1 MNLERYWAKPDK
13 TIQQHINDLLTHLET
28 LKTMGYIDSDD
39 LYELVKQ
46 ACYYHDIGKVTERFQ
61 QRVLAKEKQ
70 YFDPDREIPHNV
82 LSVYFVNEDQVQKI
96 KGHDKRDYARVC
108 FAVMYHHDYCD
119 PIKTIL
125 EREDTIKEN
134 LAEVKNEIFKLS
146 QKFYTQLA
154 MVKDIEDIRAV
165 KIKGYLHKCDYSASG
180 NYMIEYPHDFLEQGL
195 ENCMRKWQRKNPNVE
210 WNSLQRFCMEKQ
222 NQNIIAIAQTGMGKT
237 EGGLWWIGNHKGY
250 FVLPLRTA
258 INAIY
263 DRVCEDILE
272 NENLSEKVS
281 LLHSESLEY
290 YVKKNVGTDEEIFQY
305 EQRGKAFSIPLSIST
320 MDQLFNF
327 VFKYQGYELKLTTLS
342 YSRIVIDEIQMYSP
356 DLLAYLI
363 YGMEHVA
370 KMGGKIAIMTATL
383 SPFVK
388 ELLEKYVGFSK
399 DNQKVFINDSIR
411 HNVKVRDRK
420 INAKDILDLYEEN
433 ERKGISNKILV
444 VCNKIAT
451 AQKLMEAVK
460 AEAAGKNISAT
471 VNIFHSRFIKKDRAK
486 LEEEIIKFGKT
497 YDKNGNLDKQSGI
510 WIATSIVEASLDI
523 DFDYLFT
530 ELLDLNSLFQ
540 RFGRCNRKGAKNVTM
555 YNCYVYTQLDE
566 GDFILGNKGF
576 IDKTIFELSNKAI
589 HDING
594 KLSESKKQ
602 ELINRYLTTE
612 NISQSH
618 FIKKFREKYR
628 FIDSISIYSFK
639 KNENKLRNILS
650 ETIIPETVY
659 EKYKEEIDTISQKLN
674 SERLTAIERKC
685 LRSNILQYSL
695 EIPYYHWNS
704 YEKAMKKGCVH
715 QYQSINLSPGEKIKV
730 MQCRYDEMGYYK
742 IEFVDDVDYSGSV
755 VKTKI

>member
-96 KGHDKRDYARVC
+96 KEHDKRDYARVC

-363 YGMEHVA
+363 YGMEHIA

-704 YEKAMKKGCVH
+704 YEKAMKKGYVH

-742 IEFVDDVDYSGSV
+742 IEFVDDVD
-755 VKTKI
+755 

>member
-28 LKTMGYIDSDD
+28 LKTMGYIAPDD
-39 LYELVKQ
+39 LYELVKL

-61 QRVLAKEKQ
+61 QRVRAKEKQ

-82 LSVYFVNEDQVQKI
+82 LSVYFVNENQVQKI
-96 KGHDKRDYARVC
+96 KGYDKRDYARVC

-222 NQNIIAIAQTGMGKT
+222 DQNIIAIAQTGMGKT

-290 YVKKNVGTDEEIFQY
+290 YVKKNVGTDEEMFQY

-327 VFKYQGYELKLTTLS
+327 VFKYQEYELKLTTLS

-363 YGMEHVA
+363 YGLEHIA

-420 INAKDILDLYEEN
+420 INAKDILDIYEEN

-444 VCNKIAT
+444 VCNKIVT
-451 AQKLMEAVK
+451 AQKLMEEVK
-460 AEAAGKNISAT
+460 AEAAGKNISVT

-486 LEEEIIKFGKT
+486 LEGEIIKFGKT

-540 RFGRCNRKGAKNVTM
+540 RFGRCNRKGAKNVAM

-659 EKYKEEIDTISQKLN
+659 EKYREEIDTISQKLN

-685 LRSNILQYSL
+685 LRSDILQYSL

-715 QYQSINLSPGEKIKV
+715 QYQLINLSPGEKIKV
-730 MQCRYDEMGYYK
+730 MQCRYDEMGYYR
-742 IEFVDDVDYSGSV
+742 IEVADDVD
-755 VKTKI
+755 

>member
-96 KGHDKRDYARVC
+96 KRHDKRDYARVC

-742 IEFVDDVDYSGSV
+742 IEFVDDVD
-755 VKTKI
+755 

>member
-1 MNLERYWAKPDK
+1 
-13 TIQQHINDLLTHLET
+13 
-28 LKTMGYIDSDD
+28 
-39 LYELVKQ
+39 
-46 ACYYHDIGKVTERFQ
+46 
-61 QRVLAKEKQ
+61 
-70 YFDPDREIPHNV
+70 
-82 LSVYFVNEDQVQKI
+82 
-96 KGHDKRDYARVC
+96 
-108 FAVMYHHDYCD
+108 MYHHDYCD

-146 QKFYTQLA
+146 KKFYTQLA
-154 MVKDIEDIRAV
+154 MVKDIEDTRAV

-363 YGMEHVA
+363 YGLEHIA

-411 HNVKVRDRK
+411 HNVEVRDRK

-451 AQKLMEAVK
+451 AQKLMEEVK
-460 AEAAGKNISAT
+460 AEVAGKNISVT
-471 VNIFHSRFIKKDRAK
+471 VNIFHSRFIKKDRTK

-576 IDKTIFELSNKAI
+576 IDKTIFELSNKSI

-704 YEKAMKKGCVH
+704 YEKAMKKGCMH

-730 MQCRYDEMGYYK
+730 MQCRYDEMGYYR
-742 IEFVDDVDYSGSV
+742 IVDDVD
-755 VKTKI
+755 

>member
-1 MNLERYWAKPDK
+1 
-13 TIQQHINDLLTHLET
+13 
-28 LKTMGYIDSDD
+28 
-39 LYELVKQ
+39 
-46 ACYYHDIGKVTERFQ
+46 
-61 QRVLAKEKQ
+61 
-70 YFDPDREIPHNV
+70 
-82 LSVYFVNEDQVQKI
+82 
-96 KGHDKRDYARVC
+96 
-108 FAVMYHHDYCD
+108 MYHHDYCD

-222 NQNIIAIAQTGMGKT
+222 DQNIIAIAQTGMGKT

-451 AQKLMEAVK
+451 AQKLMEEVK
-460 AEAAGKNISAT
+460 AEVAGKNISVT

-555 YNCYVYTQLDE
+555 YNCYVYTRLDE

-602 ELINRYLTTE
+602 ELINGYLTTE

-695 EIPYYHWNS
+695 KIPYYHWNS

-730 MQCRYDEMGYYK
+730 MQCRYDEMGYYR
-742 IEFVDDVDYSGSV
+742 IEFADDVD
-755 VKTKI
+755 

>member
-1 MNLERYWAKPDK
+1 
-13 TIQQHINDLLTHLET
+13 
-28 LKTMGYIDSDD
+28 
-39 LYELVKQ
+39 
-46 ACYYHDIGKVTERFQ
+46 
-61 QRVLAKEKQ
+61 
-70 YFDPDREIPHNV
+70 
-82 LSVYFVNEDQVQKI
+82 
-96 KGHDKRDYARVC
+96 
-108 FAVMYHHDYCD
+108 
-119 PIKTIL
+119 
-125 EREDTIKEN
+125 
-134 LAEVKNEIFKLS
+134 
-146 QKFYTQLA
+146 
-154 MVKDIEDIRAV
+154 
-165 KIKGYLHKCDYSASG
+165 
-180 NYMIEYPHDFLEQGL
+180 
-195 ENCMRKWQRKNPNVE
+195 
-210 WNSLQRFCMEKQ
+210 
-222 NQNIIAIAQTGMGKT
+222 
-237 EGGLWWIGNHKGY
+237 
-250 FVLPLRTA
+250 
-258 INAIY
+258 
-263 DRVCEDILE
+263 
-272 NENLSEKVS
+272 
-281 LLHSESLEY
+281 
-290 YVKKNVGTDEEIFQY
+290 
-305 EQRGKAFSIPLSIST
+305 

-363 YGMEHVA
+363 YGMEHIA

-420 INAKDILDLYEEN
+420 NNAKDILDLYEEN

-715 QYQSINLSPGEKIKV
+715 QYQSINLSLCEKIKV

-742 IEFVDDVDYSGSV
+742 IEFVDDVD
-755 VKTKI
+755 

>member
-1 MNLERYWAKPDK
+1 MNRGVHEGC
-13 TIQQHINDLLTHLET
+13 
-28 LKTMGYIDSDD
+28 MGISVCHYNSD
-39 LYELVKQ
+39 Q
-46 ACYYHDIGKVTERFQ
+46 NMVTEKAF
-61 QRVLAKEKQ
+61 
-70 YFDPDREIPHNV
+70 IP
-82 LSVYFVNEDQVQKI
+82 STESY
-96 KGHDKRDYARVC
+96 
-108 FAVMYHHDYCD
+108 
-119 PIKTIL
+119 
-125 EREDTIKEN
+125 
-134 LAEVKNEIFKLS
+134 
-146 QKFYTQLA
+146 
-154 MVKDIEDIRAV
+154 
-165 KIKGYLHKCDYSASG
+165 
-180 NYMIEYPHDFLEQGL
+180 DFLEQGL

-363 YGMEHVA
+363 YGMEHIA

-411 HNVKVRDRK
+411 HNVKVMDRK

-715 QYQSINLSPGEKIKV
+715 QYQSINLSLCEKIKV

-742 IEFVDDVDYSGSV
+742 IEFVDDVD
-755 VKTKI
+755 

>member
-1 MNLERYWAKPDK
+1 
-13 TIQQHINDLLTHLET
+13 
-28 LKTMGYIDSDD
+28 
-39 LYELVKQ
+39 
-46 ACYYHDIGKVTERFQ
+46 
-61 QRVLAKEKQ
+61 
-70 YFDPDREIPHNV
+70 
-82 LSVYFVNEDQVQKI
+82 
-96 KGHDKRDYARVC
+96 
-108 FAVMYHHDYCD
+108 MYHHDYCD

-222 NQNIIAIAQTGMGKT
+222 DQNIIAIAQTGMGKT

-363 YGMEHVA
+363 YGMEHIA

-460 AEAAGKNISAT
+460 AEAAGKNISVT

-742 IEFVDDVDYSGSV
+742 IEFVDDVD
-755 VKTKI
+755 

>member
-1 MNLERYWAKPDK
+1 M
-13 TIQQHINDLLTHLET
+13 
-28 LKTMGYIDSDD
+28 
-39 LYELVKQ
+39 
-46 ACYYHDIGKVTERFQ
+46 
-61 QRVLAKEKQ
+61 
-70 YFDPDREIPHNV
+70 
-82 LSVYFVNEDQVQKI
+82 
-96 KGHDKRDYARVC
+96 
-108 FAVMYHHDYCD
+108 
-119 PIKTIL
+119 

-210 WNSLQRFCMEKQ
+210 WNSRQRFCMEKQ

-451 AQKLMEAVK
+451 AQKLMEEVK
-460 AEAAGKNISAT
+460 AEVAGKNISVT

-555 YNCYVYTQLDE
+555 YNCYVYTRLDE

-602 ELINRYLTTE
+602 ELINGYLTTE

-730 MQCRYDEMGYYK
+730 MQCRYDEMGYYR
-742 IEFVDDVDYSGSV
+742 IEFADDVD
-755 VKTKI
+755 

>member
-1 MNLERYWAKPDK
+1 
-13 TIQQHINDLLTHLET
+13 
-28 LKTMGYIDSDD
+28 
-39 LYELVKQ
+39 
-46 ACYYHDIGKVTERFQ
+46 
-61 QRVLAKEKQ
+61 
-70 YFDPDREIPHNV
+70 
-82 LSVYFVNEDQVQKI
+82 
-96 KGHDKRDYARVC
+96 
-108 FAVMYHHDYCD
+108 MYHHDYCD

-363 YGMEHVA
+363 YGMEHIA

-451 AQKLMEAVK
+451 AQKLMEEVK
-460 AEAAGKNISAT
+460 AEAAGKNISVT

-730 MQCRYDEMGYYK
+730 MQCRYDEMGYYR
-742 IEFVDDVDYSGSV
+742 IVDDVD
-755 VKTKI
+755 

>member
-1 MNLERYWAKPDK
+1 MIKDLYDYLAKPDK
-13 TIQQHINDLLTHLET
+13 TIGEHVEDLIFRANILRKL
-28 LKTMGYIDSDD
+28 GYIKDIHIYN
-39 LYELVKQ
+39 LLIQ
-46 ACYYHDIGKVTERFQ
+46 ACKGHDLGK
-61 QRVLAKEKQ
+61 ANKEFLKRILNPKLH
-70 YFDPDREIPHNV
+70 FDETKEISHNI
-82 LSVYFVNEDQVQKI
+82 LSVYYLDKNEFDENT
-96 KGHDKRDYARVC
+96 DDYLIVAC
-108 FAVMYHHDYCD
+108 CILFHHDYCNE
-119 PIKTIL
+119 PLVIKTRTSQINSL
-125 EREDTIKEN
+125 LIPEYNQKPSRRMLKNICNNYLKKRETII
-134 LAEVKNEIFKLS
+134 VKGL
-146 QKFYTQLA
+146 
-154 MVKDIEDIRAV
+154 
-165 KIKGYLHKCDYSASG
+165 LHRCDYSASG
-180 NYMIEYPHDFLEQGL
+180 NYEIEYPNDFLEAGL
-195 ENCMRKWQRKNPNVE
+195 AQMMNEWQKKKKDSCWNELQEFCIENRE
-210 WNSLQRFCMEKQ
+210 E
-222 NQNIIAIAQTGMGKT
+222 NIIALAPTGMGKT
-237 EGGLWWIGNHKGY
+237 EAGLLWIGNHKG
-250 FVLPLRTA
+250 FFILPIRTA

-263 DRVCEDILE
+263 DRIKNQILKD
-272 NENLSEKVS
+272 EKLKERLG
-281 LLHSESLEY
+281 LLHSESLSY
-290 YVKKNVGTDEEIFQY
+290 YGSHVGQEMDILDY
-305 EQRGKAFSIPLSIST
+305 RNRGQALSLPLNIST
-320 MDQLFNF
+320 LDQLFDF
-327 VFKYQGYELKLTTLS
+327 VFKYKGYEMKLATLA
-342 YSRIVIDEIQMYSP
+342 YSKIVIDEIQMYSP

-363 YGMEHVA
+363 YGMEHIA

-411 HNVKVRDRK
+411 HNVKVMDRK

-715 QYQSINLSPGEKIKV
+715 QYQSINLSLCEKIKV

-742 IEFVDDVDYSGSV
+742 IEFVDDVD
-755 VKTKI
+755 

>member
-1 MNLERYWAKPDK
+1 
-13 TIQQHINDLLTHLET
+13 
-28 LKTMGYIDSDD
+28 
-39 LYELVKQ
+39 
-46 ACYYHDIGKVTERFQ
+46 
-61 QRVLAKEKQ
+61 
-70 YFDPDREIPHNV
+70 
-82 LSVYFVNEDQVQKI
+82 
-96 KGHDKRDYARVC
+96 
-108 FAVMYHHDYCD
+108 MYHHDYCD

-742 IEFVDDVDYSGSV
+742 IEFVDDVD
-755 VKTKI
+755 

>member
-96 KGHDKRDYARVC
+96 KGYDKRDYARVC

-119 PIKTIL
+119 SIKTIL

-742 IEFVDDVDYSGSV
+742 IEFVDDVD
-755 VKTKI
+755 

>member
-1 MNLERYWAKPDK
+1 
-13 TIQQHINDLLTHLET
+13 
-28 LKTMGYIDSDD
+28 
-39 LYELVKQ
+39 
-46 ACYYHDIGKVTERFQ
+46 
-61 QRVLAKEKQ
+61 
-70 YFDPDREIPHNV
+70 
-82 LSVYFVNEDQVQKI
+82 
-96 KGHDKRDYARVC
+96 
-108 FAVMYHHDYCD
+108 
-119 PIKTIL
+119 
-125 EREDTIKEN
+125 
-134 LAEVKNEIFKLS
+134 
-146 QKFYTQLA
+146 

-222 NQNIIAIAQTGMGKT
+222 DQNIIAIAQTGMGKT

-451 AQKLMEAVK
+451 AQKLMEEVK
-460 AEAAGKNISAT
+460 AEVAGKNISVT

-555 YNCYVYTQLDE
+555 YNCYVYTRLDE

-602 ELINRYLTTE
+602 ELINGYLTTE

-730 MQCRYDEMGYYK
+730 MQCRYDEMGYYR
-742 IEFVDDVDYSGSV
+742 IEFADDVD
-755 VKTKI
+755 

>member
-1 MNLERYWAKPDK
+1 
-13 TIQQHINDLLTHLET
+13 
-28 LKTMGYIDSDD
+28 
-39 LYELVKQ
+39 
-46 ACYYHDIGKVTERFQ
+46 
-61 QRVLAKEKQ
+61 
-70 YFDPDREIPHNV
+70 
-82 LSVYFVNEDQVQKI
+82 
-96 KGHDKRDYARVC
+96 
-108 FAVMYHHDYCD
+108 MYHHDYCD

-222 NQNIIAIAQTGMGKT
+222 DQNIIAIAQTGMGKT
-237 EGGLWWIGNHKGY
+237 EGGLWWIGNNKGY

-305 EQRGKAFSIPLSIST
+305 EQRGKAFSIPLNIST

-363 YGMEHVA
+363 YGLEHIA

-411 HNVKVRDRK
+411 HNVEVRDRK

-451 AQKLMEAVK
+451 AQKLMEEVK
-460 AEAAGKNISAT
+460 AEVAGKNISVT

-555 YNCYVYTQLDE
+555 YNCYVYTRLDE

-602 ELINRYLTTE
+602 ELINGYLTTE

-730 MQCRYDEMGYYK
+730 MQCRYDEMGYYR
-742 IEFVDDVDYSGSV
+742 IEFADDVD
-755 VKTKI
+755 

>member
-1 MNLERYWAKPDK
+1 MKFSN
-13 TIQQHINDLLTHLET
+13 
-28 LKTMGYIDSDD
+28 
-39 LYELVKQ
+39 
-46 ACYYHDIGKVTERFQ
+46 
-61 QRVLAKEKQ
+61 
-70 YFDPDREIPHNV
+70 
-82 LSVYFVNEDQVQKI
+82 
-96 KGHDKRDYARVC
+96 
-108 FAVMYHHDYCD
+108 YC
-119 PIKTIL
+119 
-125 EREDTIKEN
+125 
-134 LAEVKNEIFKLS
+134 

-222 NQNIIAIAQTGMGKT
+222 DQNIIAIAQTGMGKT
-237 EGGLWWIGNHKGY
+237 EGGLWWIGNNKGY

-305 EQRGKAFSIPLSIST
+305 EQRGKAFSIPLNIST

-363 YGMEHVA
+363 YGLEHIA

-411 HNVKVRDRK
+411 HNVEVRDRK

-451 AQKLMEAVK
+451 AQKLMEEVK
-460 AEAAGKNISAT
+460 AEVAGKNISVT

-555 YNCYVYTQLDE
+555 YNCYVYTRLDE

-602 ELINRYLTTE
+602 ELINGYLTTE

-730 MQCRYDEMGYYK
+730 MQCRYDEMGYYR
-742 IEFVDDVDYSGSV
+742 IEFADDVD
-755 VKTKI
+755 

>member
-1 MNLERYWAKPDK
+1 
-13 TIQQHINDLLTHLET
+13 
-28 LKTMGYIDSDD
+28 
-39 LYELVKQ
+39 
-46 ACYYHDIGKVTERFQ
+46 
-61 QRVLAKEKQ
+61 
-70 YFDPDREIPHNV
+70 
-82 LSVYFVNEDQVQKI
+82 
-96 KGHDKRDYARVC
+96 
-108 FAVMYHHDYCD
+108 
-119 PIKTIL
+119 
-125 EREDTIKEN
+125 
-134 LAEVKNEIFKLS
+134 
-146 QKFYTQLA
+146 
-154 MVKDIEDIRAV
+154 
-165 KIKGYLHKCDYSASG
+165 
-180 NYMIEYPHDFLEQGL
+180 
-195 ENCMRKWQRKNPNVE
+195 
-210 WNSLQRFCMEKQ
+210 
-222 NQNIIAIAQTGMGKT
+222 
-237 EGGLWWIGNHKGY
+237 
-250 FVLPLRTA
+250 
-258 INAIY
+258 
-263 DRVCEDILE
+263 
-272 NENLSEKVS
+272 
-281 LLHSESLEY
+281 
-290 YVKKNVGTDEEIFQY
+290 
-305 EQRGKAFSIPLSIST
+305 
-320 MDQLFNF
+320 
-327 VFKYQGYELKLTTLS
+327 
-342 YSRIVIDEIQMYSP
+342 
-356 DLLAYLI
+356 
-363 YGMEHVA
+363 
-370 KMGGKIAIMTATL
+370 
-383 SPFVK
+383 
-388 ELLEKYVGFSK
+388 
-399 DNQKVFINDSIR
+399 
-411 HNVKVRDRK
+411 
-420 INAKDILDLYEEN
+420 
-433 ERKGISNKILV
+433 
-444 VCNKIAT
+444 
-451 AQKLMEAVK
+451 MEAVK

-685 LRSNILQYSL
+685 LSSNILQYSL

-742 IEFVDDVDYSGSV
+742 IEFVDDVD
-755 VKTKI
+755 

>member
-1 MNLERYWAKPDK
+1 MENLER
-13 TIQQHINDLLTHLET
+13 L
-28 LKTMGYIDSDD
+28 GYNWRS
-39 LYELVKQ
+39 
-46 ACYYHDIGKVTERFQ
+46 
-61 QRVLAKEKQ
+61 
-70 YFDPDREIPHNV
+70 
-82 LSVYFVNEDQVQKI
+82 VQK
-96 KGHDKRDYARVC
+96 
-108 FAVMYHHDYCD
+108 YC
-119 PIKTIL
+119 I
-125 EREDTIKEN
+125 EQRENN
-134 LAEVKNEIFKLS
+134 L
-146 QKFYTQLA
+146 
-154 MVKDIEDIRAV
+154 
-165 KIKGYLHKCDYSASG
+165 
-180 NYMIEYPHDFLEQGL
+180 
-195 ENCMRKWQRKNPNVE
+195 
-210 WNSLQRFCMEKQ
+210 
-222 NQNIIAIAQTGMGKT
+222 IIVAPTGMGKT
-237 EGGLWWIGNHKGY
+237 EAGLLWMGNTKGF
-250 FVLPLRTA
+250 FVLPLKTA
-258 INAIY
+258 INAMYERIANG
-263 DRVCEDILE
+263 ILNGERIE
-272 NENLSEKVS
+272 NRLALLHGDMKMYYISNLDDENTDMEHYVKVS
-281 LLHSESLEY
+281 RQMSLPIT
-290 YVKKNVGTDEEIFQY
+290 V
-305 EQRGKAFSIPLSIST
+305 ST
-320 MDQLFNF
+320 MDQLFGF
-327 VFKYQGYELKLTTLS
+327 VFKGFAYEYKLAQLS
-342 YSRIVIDEIQMYSP
+342 YSKIVIDEIQVY
-356 DLLAYLI
+356 DATLTAFLI
-363 YGMEHVA
+363 YGIQRIHNL
-370 KMGGKIAIMTATL
+370 GGKIAVITATL
-383 SPFVK
+383 PPYIK
-388 ELLEKYVGFSK
+388 EEIERVLDGDCMYANFMEEGKNRHNIRVLEKE
-399 DNQKVFINDSIR
+399 INSQ
-411 HNVKVRDRK
+411 
-420 INAKDILDLYEEN
+420 DIIEKYN
-433 ERKGISNKILV
+433 ELKKCKKSSKILV
-444 VCNKIAT
+444 VCNSVEV
-451 AQKLMEAVK
+451 AQDLYEELKDYNARLV
-460 AEAAGKNISAT
+460 
-471 VNIFHSRFIKKDRAK
+471 HSKFIKKDRKK
-486 LEEEIIKFGKT
+486 LEEQILECGKT
-497 YDKNGNLDKQSGI
+497 YIDDEKQIIDNKSEI
-510 WIATSIVEASLDI
+510 WISTSMVEASLDI

-742 IEFVDDVDYSGSV
+742 IEFVDDVD
-755 VKTKI
+755 

>member
-1 MNLERYWAKPDK
+1 
-13 TIQQHINDLLTHLET
+13 
-28 LKTMGYIDSDD
+28 
-39 LYELVKQ
+39 
-46 ACYYHDIGKVTERFQ
+46 
-61 QRVLAKEKQ
+61 
-70 YFDPDREIPHNV
+70 
-82 LSVYFVNEDQVQKI
+82 
-96 KGHDKRDYARVC
+96 
-108 FAVMYHHDYCD
+108 
-119 PIKTIL
+119 
-125 EREDTIKEN
+125 
-134 LAEVKNEIFKLS
+134 
-146 QKFYTQLA
+146 
-154 MVKDIEDIRAV
+154 
-165 KIKGYLHKCDYSASG
+165 
-180 NYMIEYPHDFLEQGL
+180 
-195 ENCMRKWQRKNPNVE
+195 
-210 WNSLQRFCMEKQ
+210 
-222 NQNIIAIAQTGMGKT
+222 MGKT

-290 YVKKNVGTDEEIFQY
+290 YVKKHVGTDEEIFQY

-363 YGMEHVA
+363 YGLEHIA

-411 HNVKVRDRK
+411 HNVEVRDRK
-420 INAKDILDLYEEN
+420 INAKDILDIYEEN

-451 AQKLMEAVK
+451 AQKLMEEVK
-460 AEAAGKNISAT
+460 AEAAGKNISVT

-486 LEEEIIKFGKT
+486 LEGEIIKFGKT

-742 IEFVDDVDYSGSV
+742 IEFVDDVD
-755 VKTKI
+755 

>member
-108 FAVMYHHDYCD
+108 FAVM
-119 PIKTIL
+119 
-125 EREDTIKEN
+125 
-134 LAEVKNEIFKLS
+134 
-146 QKFYTQLA
+146 
-154 MVKDIEDIRAV
+154 
-165 KIKGYLHKCDYSASG
+165 
-180 NYMIEYPHDFLEQGL
+180 YPHDFLEQGL

-363 YGMEHVA
+363 YGMEHIA

-420 INAKDILDLYEEN
+420 INAKDILNLYEEN

-451 AQKLMEAVK
+451 AQKLMEEVK
-460 AEAAGKNISAT
+460 AEVAGKNISVT

-742 IEFVDDVDYSGSV
+742 IEFVDDVD
-755 VKTKI
+755 

>member
-1 MNLERYWAKPDK
+1 
-13 TIQQHINDLLTHLET
+13 
-28 LKTMGYIDSDD
+28 
-39 LYELVKQ
+39 
-46 ACYYHDIGKVTERFQ
+46 
-61 QRVLAKEKQ
+61 
-70 YFDPDREIPHNV
+70 
-82 LSVYFVNEDQVQKI
+82 
-96 KGHDKRDYARVC
+96 
-108 FAVMYHHDYCD
+108 
-119 PIKTIL
+119 
-125 EREDTIKEN
+125 
-134 LAEVKNEIFKLS
+134 
-146 QKFYTQLA
+146 

-222 NQNIIAIAQTGMGKT
+222 NQNIIAVAQTGMGKT

-263 DRVCEDILE
+263 DRVYEDILE

-363 YGMEHVA
+363 YGMEHIA

-715 QYQSINLSPGEKIKV
+715 QYQLINLSPGEKIKV
-730 MQCRYDEMGYYK
+730 MQCRYDEMGYYR
-742 IEFVDDVDYSGSV
+742 IEVVDDVD
-755 VKTKI
+755 

>member
-1 MNLERYWAKPDK
+1 M
-13 TIQQHINDLLTHLET
+13 
-28 LKTMGYIDSDD
+28 
-39 LYELVKQ
+39 
-46 ACYYHDIGKVTERFQ
+46 
-61 QRVLAKEKQ
+61 
-70 YFDPDREIPHNV
+70 
-82 LSVYFVNEDQVQKI
+82 
-96 KGHDKRDYARVC
+96 
-108 FAVMYHHDYCD
+108 
-119 PIKTIL
+119 

-222 NQNIIAIAQTGMGKT
+222 DQNIIAIAQTGMGKT

-451 AQKLMEAVK
+451 AQKLMEEVK
-460 AEAAGKNISAT
+460 AEVAGKNISVT

-555 YNCYVYTQLDE
+555 YNCYVYTRLDE

-602 ELINRYLTTE
+602 ELINGYLTTE

-730 MQCRYDEMGYYK
+730 MQCRYDEMGYYR
-742 IEFVDDVDYSGSV
+742 IEFADDVD
-755 VKTKI
+755 

>member
-96 KGHDKRDYARVC
+96 KGYDKRDYARVC

-134 LAEVKNEIFKLS
+134 LAEVKNEIFQLS

-263 DRVCEDILE
+263 NRVCEDILE

-363 YGMEHVA
+363 YGMEHIA

-704 YEKAMKKGCVH
+704 YEKAMKKGYVH

-742 IEFVDDVDYSGSV
+742 IEFVDDVD
-755 VKTKI
+755 

>member
-1 MNLERYWAKPDK
+1 
-13 TIQQHINDLLTHLET
+13 
-28 LKTMGYIDSDD
+28 
-39 LYELVKQ
+39 
-46 ACYYHDIGKVTERFQ
+46 
-61 QRVLAKEKQ
+61 
-70 YFDPDREIPHNV
+70 
-82 LSVYFVNEDQVQKI
+82 
-96 KGHDKRDYARVC
+96 
-108 FAVMYHHDYCD
+108 MYHHDYCD

-305 EQRGKAFSIPLSIST
+305 EQREKAFSIPLSIST

-363 YGMEHVA
+363 YGLEHIA

-411 HNVKVRDRK
+411 HNVEVRDRK
-420 INAKDILDLYEEN
+420 INAKDILDIYEEN

-451 AQKLMEAVK
+451 AQKLMEEVK
-460 AEAAGKNISAT
+460 AEAAGKNISVT

-486 LEEEIIKFGKT
+486 LEGEIIKFGKT

-742 IEFVDDVDYSGSV
+742 IEFVDDVD
-755 VKTKI
+755 

>member
-1 MNLERYWAKPDK
+1 MCYKNEYQKRAHGEVEQ
-13 TIQQHINDLLTHLET
+13 IFRELLPEAGLH
-28 LKTMGYIDSDD
+28 
-39 LYELVKQ
+39 V
-46 ACYYHDIGKVTERFQ
+46 
-61 QRVLAKEKQ
+61 
-70 YFDPDREIPHNV
+70 REEQIRLCHEM
-82 LSVYFVNEDQVQKI
+82 LD
-96 KGHDKRDYARVC
+96 AL
-108 FAVMYHHDYCD
+108 M
-119 PIKTIL
+119 
-125 EREDTIKEN
+125 
-134 LAEVKNEIFKLS
+134 KNEITLCD
-146 QKFYTQLA
+146 A
-154 MVKDIEDIRAV
+154 GVGIG
-165 KIKGYLHKCDYSASG
+165 KGYLHKCDYSASG

-363 YGMEHVA
+363 YGMEHIA

-411 HNVKVRDRK
+411 HNVKVMDRK

-715 QYQSINLSPGEKIKV
+715 QYQSINLSLCEKIKV

-742 IEFVDDVDYSGSV
+742 IEFVDDVD
-755 VKTKI
+755 